1 MPRMSYGFLLR
12 EEIMENSQ
20 VLNNNSDFVL
30 NGYDDDNKPLIIL
43 ISFKIIH

>member
-30 NGYDDDNKPLIIL
+30 NGCDDDNKPLIIL